1 MNKLIILSE
10 AQIGASPED
19 AVRIVFVE
27 PDDMPRS
34 VIIHWPRQP
43 STVNPHD
50 FGEVAAML
58 TRIFARAATKLA
70 RIKSGM

>member
-1 MNKLIILSE
+1 M
-10 AQIGASPED
+10 
-19 AVRIVFVE
+19 FVQ
-27 PDDMPRS
+27 PGDMPDS
-34 VIIHWPRQP
+34 IVIHWPPAP